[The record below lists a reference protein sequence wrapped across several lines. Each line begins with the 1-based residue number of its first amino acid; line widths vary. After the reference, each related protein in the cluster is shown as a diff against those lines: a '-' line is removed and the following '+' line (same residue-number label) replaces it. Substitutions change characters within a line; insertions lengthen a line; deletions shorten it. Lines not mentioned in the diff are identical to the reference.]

1 MNPFTEY
8 PFCHWQAKK
17 EKKVQIK
24 DKDLQ
29 VILGNQ
35 AQVER
40 SATHSSRGSHNGTP
54 ELTAPAAPGI
64 LLGMEILG
72 PHPRPTDSKLTGH
85 TVCFL
90 QALQVTRCMP
100 KFQKQCKQTGIF
112 TVCVLRVFFFS
123 FVGFFRSLILRPAPD
138 TAGALENMRTEPSG
152 GLLYFKLDY
161 QKRLP

>member
-8 PFCHWQAKK
+8 PFCQWQAKK
-17 EKKVQIK
+17 EKKVQINK
-24 DKDLQ
+24 RQRLVSHIGQ
-29 VILGNQ
+29 P

-40 SATHSSRGSHNGTP
+40 SATHSSRGSQNRTP

-112 TVCVLRVFFFS
+112 TVCVLRVVFFFLCW
-123 FVGFFRSLILRPAPD
+123 FLLIP
-138 TAGALENMRTEPSG
+138 NS
-152 GLLYFKLDY
+152 
-161 QKRLP
+161 